1 MPRRD
6 LSIEEKDLE
15 FSLRCPHLE
24 KRREH
29 ACGGDTGVEAGA
41 KNHKGVCF
49 PTLLQ
54 QSKRAQHHRPG
65 TEYFLVN
72 EN

>member
-1 MPRRD
+1 MLRRD

-29 ACGGDTGVEAGA
+29 ACGGEHGSRCRCKE
-41 KNHKGVCF
+41 
-49 PTLLQ
+49 P
-54 QSKRAQHHRPG
+54 
-65 TEYFLVN
+65 
-72 EN
+72 